1 MRCRAQIYFAREN
14 KSLFFSIIRCYNRL
28 SQQLFDHKSE
38 GTNVKRTRL
47 RDSFKLKHKP
57 KWFSAVICLVL
68 IIGVFVMFAIPMGLS
83 NMFSTLMNTAFD
95 ILVNTCLYIMAIA
108 VLMGALSALL
118 TEFGVVDMLNKILSP
133 LMKPIYGLPGAAAL
147 GIVTT
152 YLSDNPAILSLAD
165 DKGFKSFFKRYQ
177 LPALTNIGTSF
188 GMGLIVTTFMLGQ
201 EGAAGT
207 SLMPAVLVG
216 NFSAVLGSIVST
228 RIMLLM
234 TKKVFGKDSPA
245 LDDRDIGENDH
256 LDHSGENLGM
266 RTMNALLDGGKSGV
280 QLGLGIIPGVVIIC
294 TIVMMLTNGAGAEGY
309 SGAAYEGIGLL
320 PLIADKINFIIKPL
334 FGFASSGGVSV
345 PMTALGSAG
354 AAMGLVPNLLKE
366 GFANAHD
373 VAVFTAMCMCWS
385 GYLSTHVS
393 MMDSLG
399 YKYLTGKAILSHTV
413 GGIFAGVA
421 ANWIYRLVA
430 LIFHLG

>member
-1 MRCRAQIYFAREN
+1 MKRKKLRASW
-14 KSLFFSIIRCYNRL
+14 K
-28 SQQLFDHKSE
+28 K
-38 GTNVKRTRL
+38 
-47 RDSFKLKHKP
+47 KHTP
-57 KWFSAVICLVL
+57 KWVSAIICLVVVVG
-68 IIGVFVMFAIPMGLS
+68 IFVLFGIPMGLS

-95 ILVNTCLYIMAIA
+95 ILINTCLYIMAIA
-108 VLMGALSALL
+108 VLMGALSAVF

-147 GIVTT
+147 GVVTT

-188 GMGLIVTTFMLGQ
+188 GMGLIVTTYMLGQ

-216 NFSAVLGSIVST
+216 NLAAVLGSIVST
-228 RIMLLM
+228 RIMLTF
-234 TKKVFGKDSPA
+234 TKKLFGKEAPA
-245 LDDRDIGENDH
+245 LEDKDIGEH
-256 LDHSGENLGM
+256 EHVDHSDQKLGM
-266 RTMNALLDGGKSGV
+266 RTMNALLDGGKTGV

-309 SGAAYEGIGLL
+309 TGAAYEGIGLL
-320 PLIADKINFIIKPL
+320 PKIADRINFILKPL
-334 FGFASSGGVSV
+334 FGFASAGGVSV
-345 PMTALGSAG
+345 PITALGSAG

-366 GFANAHD
+366 GLANAHD

-399 YKYLTGKAILSHTV
+399 YKYLTGKAIVSHTI
-413 GGIFAGVA
+413 GGLFAGIA
-421 ANWIYRLVA
+421 ANWIYKLVA
-430 LIFHLG
+430 LIFALG